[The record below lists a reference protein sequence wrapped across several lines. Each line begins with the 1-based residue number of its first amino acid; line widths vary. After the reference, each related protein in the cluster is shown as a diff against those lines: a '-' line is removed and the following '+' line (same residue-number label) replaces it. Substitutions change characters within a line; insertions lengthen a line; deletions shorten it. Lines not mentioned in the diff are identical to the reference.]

1 MKQQNAVKTF
11 AILTIFLLAV
21 FGTFLMAKPVQASES
36 GQVTVT
42 GERYYSK
49 AWRILELVNQ
59 ERAKAGLPALVMDRD
74 LLDAAMQRAFE
85 ISVNFSHTRPN
96 GEEFQSAFEASR
108 WAMGE
113 NIAAGNT
120 SPEAAMEAWM
130 NSDGHRSN
138 ILDRDFVCIGVGAV
152 NVNGKYYW
160 VQCFGGTL
168 KETASRNNYQD
179 GRASA
184 HISFDQTLASVRL
197 CVNKNV
203 LYLGGTAKASLCF
216 EDVLGEVPVAND
228 TLLFQSSNPAVC
240 TVDAGGN
247 IRGVGIGTAAINL
260 VSPTDGSVLASA
272 NVTVTLDL
280 KETSI
285 KKLTAGKK
293 KVTVRWKKQR
303 KNTDGYEI
311 QYSTNKKFKKA
322 VKTVTVK
329 NNKKNI
335 KTIKKLKRGKKYYV
349 RIRTYKDVFSSG
361 QTIRVYSDWSKK
373 KSVKVR

>member
-203 LYLGGTAKASLCF
+203 LYLGAQRKHLCASKMCWARCRLPMIRSSSR
-216 EDVLGEVPVAND
+216 VPTRLSAPW
-228 TLLFQSSNPAVC
+228 TP
-240 TVDAGGN
+240 
-247 IRGVGIGTAAINL
+247 AAISGEW
-260 VSPTDGSVLASA
+260 VSAQRRSTWSLRPT
-272 NVTVTLDL
+272 
-280 KETSI
+280 
-285 KKLTAGKK
+285 
-293 KVTVRWKKQR
+293 
-303 KNTDGYEI
+303 
-311 QYSTNKKFKKA
+311 A
-322 VKTVTVK
+322 VFW
-329 NNKKNI
+329 
-335 KTIKKLKRGKKYYV
+335 LP
-349 RIRTYKDVFSSG
+349 
-361 QTIRVYSDWSKK
+361 QM
-373 KSVKVR
+373 